1 MLKKLVKYF
10 KDLFR
15 DTHKMSQY
23 KMKDKLF
30 YLYTHDN
37 GKTEIVTFYVYRIYA
52 SMIEQPDGNHNYEFK
67 YEGDCCGA
75 NYYGIAPENLVAKS
89 MDELTAKLMKQGYTV
104 FKSK

>member
-1 MLKKLVKYF
+1 MIKKIVNYF
-10 KDLFR
+10 KALFR
-15 DTHKMSQY
+15 DDYKRSPY

-37 GKTEIVTFYVYRIYA
+37 GKTEIVTFYVYRIYS
-52 SMIEQPDGNHNYEFK
+52 SMIEQPDGDHEYEFK

-89 MDELTAKLMKQGYTV
+89 MDELTAKLIRQGYTV